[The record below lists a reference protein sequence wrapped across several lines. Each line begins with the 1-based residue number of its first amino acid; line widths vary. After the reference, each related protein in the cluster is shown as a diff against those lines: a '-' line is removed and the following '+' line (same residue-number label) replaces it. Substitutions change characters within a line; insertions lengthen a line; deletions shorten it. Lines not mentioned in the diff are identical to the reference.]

1 MKENIQNE
9 MCVYC
14 IYVENLVD
22 LFRQKA
28 VWSSILLSIW
38 KVGKEMT
45 SIVVSIPA
53 CHVGDRGL
61 IP

>member
-1 MKENIQNE
+1 MR
-9 MCVYC
+9 VSC
-14 IYVENLVD
+14 IYVKNLVD

-38 KVGKEMT
+38 KVGKEMS

>member
-1 MKENIQNE
+1 MRVY
-9 MCVYC
+9 CVY
-14 IYVENLVD
+14 VQNLVY

-38 KVGKEMT
+38 KVRKEMT

-53 CHVGDRGL
+53 CHVGDRGS

>member
-1 MKENIQNE
+1 
-9 MCVYC
+9 MCVYR
-14 IYVENLVD
+14 IYAENLVD

-45 SIVVSIPA
+45 SIVVSIPV
-53 CHVGDRGL
+53 CHVGDKGS